1 MSVWKEQQS
10 DVKGIKK
17 RLPHGF
23 DFATQNLG
31 KRSSKMKEDW
41 KECKLGEVVEI
52 NPTESIKKGAIAKK
66 IGMDILQPYCRS
78 ISSFSTE
85 AYSGGAKFRN
95 KDTIMARIT
104 PCLENGKTAMV
115 GILDDNEIGFGST
128 EYIVFRAKDNISDPY
143 FIYYLIT
150 SSIIREPAIKSM
162 VGSSGRQRVQTDV
175 VTNLSITLPP
185 LATQQKI
192 AAILSSLDDKIELN
206 NKINDNLEQQA
217 QAIFKSWFV
226 DFEPFG
232 GKMPEGWKV
241 GKLSEIGTI
250 VGGSTPSKARKEYYT
265 NKGIAWIT
273 PKDLSNDKSKF
284 ISHGE
289 IDITELGFKNSS
301 AIKMPKGTVL
311 YSSRAPIGYI
321 AISKNEVTTNQGFK
335 SVIPNPNVGNAYIYY
350 FLRSNFELIDNMAS
364 GSTFKE
370 ISGTAMKNVP
380 VLIPDDK
387 TLYNFQTMC
396 ETLFSQQE
404 LLENENR
411 NLSAIRDT
419 LLPKL
424 MNGEIEIL

>member
-1 MSVWKEQQS
+1 MEEWKEYKLS
-10 DVKGIKK
+10 DI
-17 RLPHGF
+17 
-23 DFATQNLG
+23 
-31 KRSSKMKEDW
+31 
-41 KECKLGEVVEI
+41 VEI
-52 NPTESIKKGAIAKK
+52 NPTESLKKGTVAKK
-66 IGMDILQPYCRS
+66 IGMDVLQPYCRA
-78 ISSFSTE
+78 IPSFSFEPYT
-85 AYSGGAKFRN
+85 GGTKFKN
-95 KDTIMARIT
+95 GDTIMARIT

-115 GILDDNEIGFGST
+115 NILDDNEIGFGST
-128 EYIVFRAKDNISDPY
+128 EYIVFRAKNNITDSY
-143 FIYYLIT
+143 FVYYLVT
-150 SSIIREPAIKSM
+150 SDCIRNPAIKSM

-175 VTNLSITLPP
+175 VANLSVKIPP
-185 LATQQKI
+185 LPTQQKI

-206 NKINDNLEQQA
+206 NKINTNLEQQA
-217 QAIFKSWFV
+217 GALFKNWFV

-250 VGGSTPSKARKEYYT
+250 VGGSTPSKAKKDYYT
-265 NKGIAWIT
+265 NNGIAWIT

-289 IDITELGFKNSS
+289 TDITELGFENSS

-350 FLRSNFELIDNMAS
+350 FLKSNFELIDNMAS

-411 NLSAIRDT
+411 NLSAIRNT

-424 MNGEIEIL
+424 MNREIEV

>member
-1 MSVWKEQQS
+1 ME
-10 DVKGIKK
+10 
-17 RLPHGF
+17 
-23 DFATQNLG
+23 
-31 KRSSKMKEDW
+31 EW
-41 KECKLGEVVEI
+41 KECKLSDICDYGKDRIEVSSLDNSNYISTENMLPNRAGITIATTLPTGEYTPSFEI
-52 NPTESIKKGAIAKK
+52 DDTLVSNIRPYFKK
-66 IGMDILQPYCRS
+66 IWKAT
-78 ISSFSTE
+78 F
-85 AYSGGAKFRN
+85 SGGCSADVLVFKAKENVSKEYLYYVLADDEFFKYSMTTSKGTKMPRGD
-95 KDTIMARIT
+95 KTSIMNY
-104 PCLENGKTAMV
+104 P
-115 GILDDNEIGFGST
+115 
-128 EYIVFRAKDNISDPY
+128 
-143 FIYYLIT
+143 
-150 SSIIREPAIKSM
+150 IK
-162 VGSSGRQRVQTDV
+162 
-175 VTNLSITLPP
+175 LPP
-185 LATQQKI
+185 LPTQQKI
-192 AAILSSLDDKIELN
+192 AAILSFLDDKIELN
-206 NKINDNLEQQA
+206 NKININLEQQA
-217 QAIFKSWFV
+217 GVLFKNWFV

-250 VGGSTPSKARKEYYT
+250 VGGSTPSKAKKEFYT

-387 TLYNFQTMC
+387 TLFNFQTMC

-404 LLENENR
+404 LLENENG
-411 NLSAIRDT
+411 NLSTIRDT
-419 LLPKL
+419 LLSKL
-424 MNGEIEIL
+424 MNGEIEVNEVEL